1 MQVVSSICALRT
13 LIGQWKQAGESVG
26 FVPTMGNLHRGH
38 LSLVGRAKEN
48 TQKVIVSIFVNPMQF
63 GENEDLDAYPRT
75 LEEDKAKLI
84 EAGADAVFLP
94 RVEDM
99 YPGGLKQQ
107 TFVEVPDISH
117 VLCGAS
123 RPGHFR
129 GVATV
134 VTKLFNMVQP
144 NAAFFGEKDFQQLQ
158 VIRTL
163 VQDLSMPITIHGIP
177 TAREDSGLAMSSRNG
192 YLSES
197 EKQIAPEL
205 YAAMCA
211 LGESLKQ
218 GEQGF
223 TELAQK
229 TARRLN
235 ETGFATDYVK
245 IVNAKTLKPATHG
258 DTALVIL
265 IAAYLGTTRLIDN
278 LPVNL

>member
-1 MQVVSSICALRT
+1 MQVVSSISALRS
-13 LIGQWKQAGESVG
+13 LIGQWKNDGNSVG
-26 FVPTMGNLHRGH
+26 FVPTMGNLHDGH
-38 LSLVGRAKEN
+38 LSLVKQAKDN

-75 LEEDKAKLI
+75 LDQDKAKLTDV
-84 EAGADAVFLP
+84 GADAVFLP
-94 RVEDM
+94 SVEDM

-144 NAAFFGEKDFQQLQ
+144 DAAFFGEKDFQQLQ
-158 VIRTL
+158 VIRTM
-163 VQDLSMPITIHGIP
+163 VQDLSMPIAIHGVP

-192 YLSES
+192 YLSKE
-197 EKQIAPEL
+197 ERLVAPEL
-205 YAAMCA
+205 FAAMSG
-211 LGESLKQ
+211 LGESLKK
-218 GEQGF
+218 GEYLF
-223 TELAQK
+223 TELAQN

-235 ETGFATDYVK
+235 EAGFVTDYVK
-245 IVNAKTLKPATHG
+245 IVNTKTLQPAVVG
-258 DTALVIL
+258 DKSVVIL
-265 IAAYLGTTRLIDN
+265 VAAYLGTTRLIDN
-278 LPVNL
+278 LPVVL